1 MSNVG
6 VSVGY
11 YHFWIQR
18 VLIIVERTMGG
29 LVCPEKIEEMD
40 KELTK
45 IIEDFGHAVNIETLY
60 LVQKNGRHSLSQ
72 PGASSF

>member
-1 MSNVG
+1 MSSVG
-6 VSVGY
+6 VSVGC
-11 YHFWIQR
+11 YHFWIQQA
-18 VLIIVERTMGG
+18 LIIAERTMGG

-45 IIEDFGHAVNIETLY
+45 IIEDFSHAVNVETLY
-60 LVQKNGRHSLSQ
+60 LVQKNGRHSLSR